1 MLLKPRLLIC
11 TMLTT
16 TLLMAG
22 ISIAGSAFAK
32 SGGGKGGGNAGG
44 GNGGADEIVYSAAGD
59 LVNEPAA
66 GYIDSTNLNF
76 DDIIFRPSAGFTF
89 DLSGFDVNG
98 PDGPCTNFSATTTG
112 TLVLGPGDS
121 AAPGSAELRFGFQGL
136 LSDGSNTVQHYLVMH
151 GVMSG
156 AWPPVGS
163 DVTMLEFTDWSI
175 EAENKKS
182 QRNDCAGDGDEVLVQ
197 IDIWVSTTP

>member
-59 LVNEPAA
+59 LVNEPAV
-66 GYIDSTNLNF
+66 YIDSTNLNF
-76 DDIIFRPSAGFTF
+76 DEIIFRPSAGFSL
-89 DLSGFDVNG
+89 DLSGFDVSG
-98 PDGPCTNFSATTTG
+98 PDAPYTAENPDPCSNFSSATTG

-121 AAPGSAELRFGFQGL
+121 AATGSAELRFGFQGL

-151 GVMSG
+151 GVT
-156 AWPPVGS
+156 VH
-163 DVTMLEFTDWSI
+163 L
-175 EAENKKS
+175 
-182 QRNDCAGDGDEVLVQ
+182 Q
-197 IDIWVSTTP
+197 